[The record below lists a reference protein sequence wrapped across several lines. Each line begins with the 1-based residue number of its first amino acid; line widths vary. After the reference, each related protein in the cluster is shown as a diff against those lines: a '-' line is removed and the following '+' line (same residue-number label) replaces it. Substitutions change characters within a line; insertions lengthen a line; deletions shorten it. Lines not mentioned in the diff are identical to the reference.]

1 MQHDDTTLTQGFVA
15 HAIDD
20 DFSWGEGTIQ
30 PQAAYSSQSDQEA
43 LLDAVI
49 ESIEP
54 VTDDELGYTLCTDGR
69 TPVQLTSGDA
79 VPVREQMVG
88 ADMVSAFYV
97 AEALGAHFYQNPDA
111 PITERVREV
120 AEFLKENGIMPSSHI
135 ACGAAAGFVAITGNV
150 IRFAAMPE
158 FQHRQAALLPEG
170 IYDQE
175 LHDQMV
181 KGNQDRLDRNLY
193 EGLDA
198 QVFLD
203 AVEAV
208 AGKRAISELKDDG
221 RGVHGHVEEQIIR
234 LRTPGYAI
242 NGVKLAELTKGRE
255 VFAVNDNRME
265 RIARLFG
272 RGNDSDFRTA
282 YMALE
287 DFADAGHATLAK
299 NLPTFVVTQA

>member
-20 DFSWGEGTIQ
+20 DFSWGEGAIQ
-30 PQAAYSSQSDQEA
+30 PQAAYGTQADQEA

-54 VTDDELGYTLCTDGR
+54 VTDEELGYTLCTDGR
-69 TPVQLTSGDA
+69 TPVRLTSGDA

-88 ADMVSAFYV
+88 ADIVSSFYV
-97 AEALGAHFYQNPDA
+97 AETLGANFYQNPKA
-111 PITERVREV
+111 PIAGRVREV

-135 ACGAAAGFVAITGNV
+135 GCGAAAGFVAVTSNV
-150 IRFAAMPE
+150 IRFARMPG
-158 FQHRQAALLPEG
+158 FQNRQAALLPEG
-170 IYDQE
+170 VYDQG
-175 LHDQMV
+175 LHDAMV
-181 KGNQDRLDRNLY
+181 RGNQDRLDSNLY

-198 QVFLD
+198 QVFLG
-203 AVEAV
+203 AVDAV

-221 RGVHGHVEEQIIR
+221 RGVYGHVEEQIIR
-234 LRTPGYAI
+234 LYAPGYAI
-242 NGVKLAELTKGRE
+242 NGVKLAELTNGRE

-265 RIARLFG
+265 RIAHLFG
-272 RGNDSDFRTA
+272 RGNDDDFRIA

-299 NLPTFVVTQA
+299 DLPTFVVTQA